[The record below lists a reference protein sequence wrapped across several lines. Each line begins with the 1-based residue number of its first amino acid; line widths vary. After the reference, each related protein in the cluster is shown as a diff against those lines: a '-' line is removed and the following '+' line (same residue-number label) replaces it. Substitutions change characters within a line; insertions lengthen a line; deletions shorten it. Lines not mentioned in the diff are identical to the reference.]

1 MVILVGF
8 NKDIFEDINFRVNIL
23 SNIVSLLYIL
33 GISSKVHII
42 VGHSNYY
49 SETILVGLKD
59 HKVQGLHYK
68 LEKQSNKNKE
78 IATSHGECMF
88 IIFIKRSLG
97 FLVLDVVEG
106 LTP

>member
-1 MVILVGF
+1 MAILVGF
-8 NKDIFEDINFRVNIL
+8 NKEIFEDINFRVNIL

-68 LEKQSNKNKE
+68 LEKQSNKKRE
-78 IATSHGECMF
+78 TKSKDFVATRHA
-88 IIFIKRSLG
+88 
-97 FLVLDVVEG
+97 
-106 LTP
+106 